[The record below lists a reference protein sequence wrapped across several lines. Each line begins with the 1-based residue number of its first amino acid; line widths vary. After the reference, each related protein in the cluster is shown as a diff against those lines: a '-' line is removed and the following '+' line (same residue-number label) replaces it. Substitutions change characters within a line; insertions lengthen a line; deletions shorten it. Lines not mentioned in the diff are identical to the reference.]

1 MIWDNLCTSIAPAP
15 LPEKNMK
22 VISKNNYSH
31 SLRWTPNLW
40 LRATGRIR
48 GRLAVDVC
56 PIPPTDTAALCLP
69 LLQKPNAGEQQRY
82 NPQLGPKA
90 LEIAIRHSSTHQ
102 NFHFCYL
109 SRLAIRFFFFI
120 HVIHT
125 TQKEILKY
133 MARYDFFSWSHLF
146 HHAYLLSVGFQ

>member
-1 MIWDNLCTSIAPAP
+1 M
-15 LPEKNMK
+15 
-22 VISKNNYSH
+22 
-31 SLRWTPNLW
+31 
-40 LRATGRIR
+40 GRIR

-102 NFHFCYL
+102 IFHFCYL
-109 SRLAIRFFFFI
+109 SGLAISFFFFV

-133 MARYDFFSWSHLF
+133 MARHNFFFLIPSISSC
-146 HHAYLLSVGFQ
+146 LLALSGLPINICFPILQKFEINSGSGKSFTFQTKRKIN